1 MKVNGTYLQNSKDR
15 PLVYGPVELM
25 NPPRRRLRGE
35 PEKEGIL
42 AETVLAGFCGTDYEL
57 LRMGREGK
65 LSSKFPPGKQ
75 RLINGHEG
83 IVWVPSQN
91 RFAIVLIRGGDSYDP
106 TRFTE
111 DETYFEYG
119 CDGADGLFSDRN
131 YYNPDML
138 LPIPDGYVHNG
149 RLDLSFAKKM
159 VFPDPYGCM
168 VFQLERMQD
177 LGVAQNFRVEQA
189 RRRCT
194 EEQARAHAKRH
205 LFDRTVIFGLGT
217 TGMFI
222 GDLIRQNYP
231 DARLVY
237 VARSDECSQKVQYA
251 LSKTGAGYVQSNYPS
266 NEALAQAI
274 IRCMGGKAGVFIGV
288 SGSGTEHEI
297 AFRHGVLGCNGIYNS
312 FSLGPKVSFDT
323 MPFGFQNQ
331 LIFASINFRQE
342 HMEKAIRL
350 LAQSDYD
357 SIVQLIDKQ
366 EFINDPVGCYENRI
380 YSKGAPLK
388 TAVIWNETYIDKE
401 R

>member
-1 MKVNGTYLQNSKDR
+1 M
-15 PLVYGPVELM
+15 VYGPVELM

-65 LSSKFPPGKQ
+65 LSSKFPPGKK

-274 IRCMGGKAGVFIGV
+274 IRCMNGKAGVFIGV
-288 SGSGTEHEI
+288 SGSRTEHEI

-350 LAQSDYD
+350 LAQSNYD
-357 SIVQLIDKQ
+357 SIVQLIDKR

>member
-1 MKVNGTYLQNSKDR
+1 
-15 PLVYGPVELM
+15 
-25 NPPRRRLRGE
+25 
-35 PEKEGIL
+35 
-42 AETVLAGFCGTDYEL
+42 
-57 LRMGREGK
+57 
-65 LSSKFPPGKQ
+65 
-75 RLINGHEG
+75 
-83 IVWVPSQN
+83 
-91 RFAIVLIRGGDSYDP
+91 
-106 TRFTE
+106 
-111 DETYFEYG
+111 
-119 CDGADGLFSDRN
+119 
-131 YYNPDML
+131 
-138 LPIPDGYVHNG
+138 
-149 RLDLSFAKKM
+149 
-159 VFPDPYGCM
+159 M